1 MRQGRSWECDHVT
14 HPTTLVTFQWI
25 MFRSLSQSYL
35 RLLRNHT
42 LITQILTA
50 GTIFPLGDSVAQ
62 HAIERRRWRDH
73 DSRSEMK
80 GRTLRFSF
88 YGAILWAPIANRWHR
103 FLNSINLSTKFKTI
117 AARGLLERR
126 SLDEIKQTIRRNHF
140 HVTAVN
146 MMVFG
151 PAQIIN
157 MSSIPLYAR
166 PPFLNCVALGYNC
179 FLATINRKDKM
190 TTWSFWYEANTI
202 ISYI

>member
-1 MRQGRSWECDHVT
+1 MSIFS
-14 HPTTLVTFQWI
+14 PLA
-25 MFRSLSQSYL
+25 
-35 RLLRNHT
+35 
-42 LITQILTA
+42 TA
-50 GTIFPLGDSVAQ
+50 YFFI
-62 HAIERRRWRDH
+62 
-73 DSRSEMK
+73 
-80 GRTLRFSF
+80 
-88 YGAILWAPIANRWHR
+88 
-103 FLNSINLSTKFKTI
+103 SI
-117 AARGLLERR
+117 GLLERR

-190 TTWSFWYEANTI
+190 TSKDNELIN
-202 ISYI
+202 